1 MIQLNYRD
9 SKPIYEQIKDGLRK
23 LVISNSLSAD
33 EKLPSVRELAAKL
46 AINPNTIQKAY
57 RDLESEG
64 YIYTVTG
71 KGTFVAER
79 KEVYDAR
86 AKELLT
92 EFDEIV
98 EELFF
103 LSVKEKELVE
113 RMDNL
118 AEVDMHVE
126 KGAIYVLVGPNGAGK
141 STLIRHI
148 TGVYK
153 PDAGEVLIAG
163 KPVYENKKVKAKFSY
178 IPDEIFYFMQADT
191 MEMKRFYQGIYPA
204 FDEKLFYRMQ
214 EFFPNIDVKRSI
226 RRLSKG
232 MQKQV
237 AFWLAICAKPELMIL
252 DEPVDGL
259 DPVMRRQFWSIIMSE
274 VAENQMTVLVS
285 SHNLRELEDVCDHVG
300 IMHQGTIMIER
311 SLSDLQGSVSKIQV
325 ACQNGVPKLPEE
337 FEVLHMSN
345 TGRVYTLIVKGDPE
359 DAKKALAAANPAI
372 VDVLPLTLEEIFIYE
387 MGGADYEVKD
397 ILF

>member
-71 KGTFVAER
+71 KGTFVAKR

-118 AEVDMHVE
+118 AEGKVD
-126 KGAIYVLVGPNGAGK
+126 
-141 STLIRHI
+141 
-148 TGVYK
+148 
-153 PDAGEVLIAG
+153 
-163 KPVYENKKVKAKFSY
+163 
-178 IPDEIFYFMQADT
+178 Q
-191 MEMKRFYQGIYPA
+191 
-204 FDEKLFYRMQ
+204 
-214 EFFPNIDVKRSI
+214 
-226 RRLSKG
+226 
-232 MQKQV
+232 
-237 AFWLAICAKPELMIL
+237 
-252 DEPVDGL
+252 
-259 DPVMRRQFWSIIMSE
+259 
-274 VAENQMTVLVS
+274 
-285 SHNLRELEDVCDHVG
+285 
-300 IMHQGTIMIER
+300 
-311 SLSDLQGSVSKIQV
+311 
-325 ACQNGVPKLPEE
+325 
-337 FEVLHMSN
+337 
-345 TGRVYTLIVKGDPE
+345 
-359 DAKKALAAANPAI
+359 
-372 VDVLPLTLEEIFIYE
+372 
-387 MGGADYEVKD
+387 
-397 ILF
+397 